1 MTTLSQHEQFSH
13 TTRSYDL
20 TRPVDENLK
29 AKINR
34 MIDANKDNF
43 QYIFVI
49 EDRDLIEKIYQISD
63 IPDESSIGIPYF
75 ARKNSQLLAPL
86 LLLLVPHGDDQ
97 YSSYMAGKTYG
108 NIGLTA
114 IGAGCHT
121 SFCICYDRD
130 KAKEIFA
137 DKMSAQHWLPLGA
150 IFMSV
155 GYIAPDTTP
164 QTDLR
169 QNLVTKGV
177 VKTNKDYITVIE

>member
-1 MTTLSQHEQFSH
+1 MTTLAQHEQFSH

-34 MIDANKDNF
+34 IIDANKDNF

-49 EDRDLIEKIYQISD
+49 EDKDIIEKIYQVSD
-63 IPDESSIGIPYF
+63 VPDETSIGIPYLP
-75 ARKNSQLLAPL
+75 RKNSQLLAPL
-86 LLLLVPHGDDQ
+86 LILLVPHGNDQ

-114 IGAGCHT
+114 INAGYHT
-121 SFCICYDRD
+121 SFCICYDRE
-130 KAKEIFA
+130 KAKQIFK
-137 DKMSAQHWLPLGA
+137 DKMSPTHWLPLGA
-150 IFMSV
+150 IFMGV
-155 GYIAPDTTP
+155 GYIAPGTTA

-169 QNLVTKGV
+169 QDLVTAS
-177 VKTNKDYITVIE
+177 VKKANKDYIKVIG

>member
-34 MIDANKDNF
+34 IIDANKDDF

-49 EDRDLIEKIYQISD
+49 EDKDLIEKIYNISD
-63 IPDESSIGIPYF
+63 VPDESSLGIPYF
-75 ARKNSQLLAPL
+75 PRKNSQLLAPM

-108 NIGLTA
+108 NIGLEA
-114 IGAGCHT
+114 IRAGYHT

-130 KAKEIFA
+130 KAKAIFA
-137 DKMSAQHWLPLGA
+137 DKIAEQHWLPLGA

-155 GYIAPDTTP
+155 GYIAPDTMP

-169 QNLVTKGV
+169 QNLITVGASKASRE
-177 VKTNKDYITVIE
+177 YITVLD

>member
-29 AKINR
+29 VKINR
-34 MIDANKDNF
+34 IIDANKDDF

-49 EDRDLIEKIYQISD
+49 EDKDLIEKIYNVSD
-63 IPDESSIGIPYF
+63 VPDESSLGIPYF
-75 ARKNSQLLAPL
+75 KRKNSQLLAPM

-108 NIGLTA
+108 HIGLTA
-114 IGAGCHT
+114 INAGCHT

-130 KAKEIFA
+130 KAKAIFA
-137 DKMSAQHWLPLGA
+137 DKIAVQHWLPLGA
-150 IFMSV
+150 IFMSI
-155 GYIAPDTTP
+155 GYIAPNTMP

-169 QNLVTKGV
+169 QNLITASASKASRE
-177 VKTNKDYITVIE
+177 YITVLG

>member
-34 MIDANKDNF
+34 IIDANKDNF

-49 EDRDLIEKIYQISD
+49 EDKDLIEKIYQISD
-63 IPDESSIGIPYF
+63 LPDETNIGIPYF

-86 LLLLVPHGDDQ
+86 LILLVPHGNDQ

-108 NIGLTA
+108 HIGLEA
-114 IGAGCHT
+114 IGAGYHT

-130 KAKEIFA
+130 KGKELFA
-137 DKMSAQHWLPLGA
+137 DKMSPLHWLPLGA
-150 IFMSV
+150 IFMGV
-155 GYIAPDTTP
+155 GYIAPGTTP

-169 QNLVTKGV
+169 QNLITASVTKA
-177 VKTNKDYITVIE
+177 NRDYITILG

>member
-1 MTTLSQHEQFSH
+1 MTTLAQYQQFSH

-20 TRPVDENLK
+20 TRAVDENLK
-29 AKINR
+29 VKINR
-34 MIDANKDNF
+34 IIEANKDNF

-49 EDRDLIEKIYQISD
+49 EDKDIIEKIYQVSD
-63 IPDESSIGIPYF
+63 VPDESNIGIPYLP
-75 ARKNSQLLAPL
+75 RKNSQLLAPL

-108 NIGLTA
+108 HIGLTA
-114 IGAGCHT
+114 IDAGHHT

-137 DKMSAQHWLPLGA
+137 DKMAAQHWLPLGA

-155 GYIAPDTTP
+155 GYIAPGTIA

-169 QNLVTKGV
+169 QNLVTASVAKA
-177 VKTNKDYITVIE
+177 NRDYITVLG

>member
-34 MIDANKDNF
+34 IIDANKDDF

-49 EDRDLIEKIYQISD
+49 EDKDLIEKIYNISD
-63 IPDESSIGIPYF
+63 VPDESSLGIPYF
-75 ARKNSQLLAPL
+75 PRKNSQLLAPM
-86 LLLLVPHGDDQ
+86 LLLLVPHGNDQ
-97 YSSYMAGKTYG
+97 YSSYIAGKTYG
-108 NIGLTA
+108 HIGLTA
-114 IGAGCHT
+114 INAGYHT

-130 KAKEIFA
+130 KAKAIFA
-137 DKMSAQHWLPLGA
+137 DKISPTHWLPLGA
-150 IFMSV
+150 IFMGV
-155 GYIAPDTTP
+155 GYIAPDTMP

-169 QNLVTKGV
+169 QNLITSSVSKASRE
-177 VKTNKDYITVIE
+177 YITVLG

>member
-1 MTTLSQHEQFSH
+1 MTTLAQHEQFSH

-20 TRPVDENLK
+20 TQPVDANLK
-29 AKINR
+29 AKISR
-34 MIDANKDNF
+34 IIDANKDNF

-49 EDRDLIEKIYQISD
+49 EDKDIIEKIYQISD
-63 IPDESSIGIPYF
+63 VPDETSIGIPYLP
-75 ARKNSQLLAPL
+75 RKNSQLLAPL
-86 LLLLVPHGDDQ
+86 LILLVPHGNDQ

-114 IGAGCHT
+114 IAAGHHT
-121 SFCICYDRD
+121 SFCICYDRE

-137 DKMSAQHWLPLGA
+137 DKMSQSHWLPLGA

-155 GYIAPDTTP
+155 GHIAPNTTP

-169 QNLVTKGV
+169 QNLITAS
-177 VKTNKDYITVIE
+177 VKKANKDYIKVIG

>member
-1 MTTLSQHEQFSH
+1 MTTLAQHKQFSH

-34 MIDANKDNF
+34 IIDANKDNF

-49 EDRDLIEKIYQISD
+49 EDKDLIEKIYQISD
-63 IPDESSIGIPYF
+63 VPDESSIGIPYF

-108 NIGLTA
+108 HIGLTA
-114 IGAGCHT
+114 INAGYHT

-137 DKMSAQHWLPLGA
+137 DKIAPQHWLPLGA

-155 GYIAPDTTP
+155 GYIAPGTIP
-164 QTDLR
+164 QRDLR
-169 QNLVTKGV
+169 QDLVTASVAKA
-177 VKTNKDYITVIE
+177 NRDYITVLG

>member
-1 MTTLSQHEQFSH
+1 MTTLSQHQQFSH

-34 MIDANKDNF
+34 IIDANKDNF

-49 EDRDLIEKIYQISD
+49 EDKDLIEKIYQISD
-63 IPDESSIGIPYF
+63 VPDETSIGIPYLP
-75 ARKNSQLLAPL
+75 RKNSQLLAPL

-108 NIGLTA
+108 HIGLTA
-114 IGAGCHT
+114 INAGYHT

-130 KAKEIFA
+130 KAKTIFA
-137 DKMSAQHWLPLGA
+137 DKIAPQHWLPLGA
-150 IFMSV
+150 IFMGV
-155 GYIAPDTTP
+155 GYIAPGTTA

-169 QNLVTKGV
+169 QNLVTASAYKA
-177 VKTNKDYITVIE
+177 NKDYIKVLG